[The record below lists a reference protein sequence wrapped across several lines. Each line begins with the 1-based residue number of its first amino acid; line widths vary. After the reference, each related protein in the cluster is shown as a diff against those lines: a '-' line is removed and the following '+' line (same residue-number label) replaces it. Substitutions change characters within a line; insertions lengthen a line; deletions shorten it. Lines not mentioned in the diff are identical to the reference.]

1 MMFEKRRKKYQPI
14 NQRQNGTSGV
24 RSTILHRKASQ
35 ASHKNNLFRY
45 RVCTLK
51 KKIEVPPKFIFLYRK
66 ALEFSSYQP
75 EFPIYVE

>member
-1 MMFEKRRKKYQPI
+1 MMFEKRRKKYQSI

-51 KKIEVPPKFIFLYRK
+51 KNRSPNKFIFLYRK
-66 ALEFSSYQP
+66 ALELSSYQP

>member
-1 MMFEKRRKKYQPI
+1 MFEKRRKNYQSI

-45 RVCTLK
+45 RVRTLK
-51 KKIEVPPKFIFLYRK
+51 KKSKSREVYFFI
-66 ALEFSSYQP
+66 
-75 EFPIYVE
+75 